1 MKQTP
6 LHDVSNPDLLAL
18 VPKDAR
24 KIVEIGCSSGALAR
38 DYKSIN
44 PHCYY
49 IGCDIDVE
57 YVELAGRYCDSVQV
71 VDIDAASDEFFQ
83 ACSRADVWVF
93 GDALEHLKDPWS
105 VLARVCASME
115 DGGCVVAC
123 IPNAQHWSV
132 LARLA
137 VGEFR
142 YEDSGLLDRT
152 HLRWFTRKTIVD
164 LFLSS
169 GFYVEEFRSRVF
181 DEPSYSSIAPIIEE
195 LAEVSGF
202 DPLEAA
208 DDARALQYLVL
219 ARKNS

>member
-18 VPKDAR
+18 IPRDAR
-24 KIVEIGCSSGALAR
+24 RIVEIGCSSGALAR

-44 PHCYY
+44 PHCFY
-49 IGCDIDVE
+49 IGCDIDAGYIE
-57 YVELAGRYCDSVQV
+57 AAGRYCDSVEV
-71 VDIDAASDEFFQ
+71 VDIDVASGEFFQ

-105 VLARVCASME
+105 VLARVHASME
-115 DGGCVVAC
+115 DGGVVVAC

-132 LARLA
+132 LIRLA

-152 HLRWFTRKTIVD
+152 HLRWFTRKTIAD
-164 LFLSS
+164 LFLGS
-169 GFYVEEFRSRVF
+169 GFR
-181 DEPSYSSIAPIIEE
+181 IEE
-195 LAEVSGF
+195 P
-202 DPLEAA
+202 D
-208 DDARALQYLVL
+208 
-219 ARKNS
+219 